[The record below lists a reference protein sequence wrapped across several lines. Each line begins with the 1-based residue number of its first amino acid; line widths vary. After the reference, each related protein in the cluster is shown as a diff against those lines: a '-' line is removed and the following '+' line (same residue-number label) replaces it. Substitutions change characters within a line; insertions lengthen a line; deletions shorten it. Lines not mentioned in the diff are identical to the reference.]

1 MNISLNPTDEIVL
14 DYLSEG
20 RVTPSYIASEEEELE
35 SGNVNNRL
43 ARLVE
48 HGYVERL
55 DRGLYELIDD
65 PREEGQEDSSSSWMN
80 AGKDE

>member
-1 MNISLNPTDEIVL
+1 MTININPTDEIAL

-20 RVTPSYIASEEEELE
+20 RVTPSYIASQEEDMD

-43 ARLVE
+43 SRMVE

-55 DRGLYELIDD
+55 DRGLYELIED
-65 PREEGQEDSSSSWMN
+65 PREDQEQ
-80 AGKDE
+80 